1 MSTSP
6 GDGPDPRT
14 ATPPPWPSAAA
25 LDPYQL
31 LEVPASAS
39 PDELR
44 RAFRR
49 LSKLVH
55 PDTTALP
62 AAQAQEAFLKLSQA
76 YALLSDPL
84 RRRVYDAQRGLEAGA
99 GGATGTRGASAAG
112 PGGPRGAAPGMASV
126 RIGTRPLPVRRA
138 LSGGEWFAL
147 VLLAIALV
155 LSLVLG
161 LGVAWAR
168 GTELV
173 RQPSWWAQQTP
184 LAEPAMAE
192 PVVTETGVKE
202 TVMTKTGV
210 TETGPSARVAP
221 APTAPSLQT
230 PPPAPRPTTTTR
242 SPSPAPS
249 TAPTPTTSA
258 PATRSRTAAPT
269 TTAAAPAAAAS
280 PALP

>member
-6 GDGPDPRT
+6 GDGPDART
-14 ATPPPWPSAAA
+14 ATPPPWPSGAA

-55 PDTTALP
+55 PDTTSLP

-99 GGATGTRGASAAG
+99 GGAAG
-112 PGGPRGAAPGMASV
+112 PGGARGAAPGAASV

-184 LAEPAMAE
+184 LAEPAVAE
-192 PVVTETGVKE
+192 PVVTETGV
-202 TVMTKTGV
+202 
-210 TETGPSARVAP
+210 TETGPAARVAP
-221 APTAPSLQT
+221 APTAPRPQA
-230 PPPAPRPTTTTR
+230 PPPAPGPTTTTR
-242 SPSPAPS
+242 SPSPTPS
-249 TAPTPTTSA
+249 SAPTTRASA
-258 PATRSRTAAPT
+258 PATRSTTSPAASPTPAATPTSTAAP
-269 TTAAAPAAAAS
+269 
-280 PALP
+280 ALPAP

>member
-99 GGATGTRGASAAG
+99 GGPTGTRGASAAG

-184 LAEPAMAE
+184 LAEAGVAAPAAAA
-192 PVVTETGVKE
+192 TATTGAPAARPPSAPAPAP
-202 TVMTKTGV
+202 
-210 TETGPSARVAP
+210 GPSAPR
-221 APTAPSLQT
+221 LQA
-230 PPPAPRPTTTTR
+230 PPPT
-242 SPSPAPS
+242 PS

-269 TTAAAPAAAAS
+269 TTAAAPAAAAAS